1 MAVDTLDPV
10 LLTLYRHQETAG
22 DTDHSQIY
30 RQTVRPSLD
39 QTAGHK
45 TNPTFRVF
53 TSASHSVMSLQELIG
68 SA

>member
-30 RQTVRPSLD
+30 PSLD
-39 QTAGHK
+39 QTVGHK